1 MTDGMD
7 RSERVATAFGR
18 APAYESAARVQRRIA
33 TTLAERIAG
42 TRPSGRPRVLELGCG
57 TGFLTEALL
66 QHLTSAE
73 WTISDLS
80 PQMVDRARVRLGTR
94 MGTATRWLALDG
106 ERVDPALGPFD
117 LIVSSMAFQ
126 WFEDLPRAIGRLST
140 MLAPGG
146 LLAFATMADG
156 SFGEWTSV
164 LDVLGWPPAT
174 PAYPT
179 VAQLE
184 AMVPD
189 GCVSAI
195 DRVDFVDPQQD
206 ARSFLRDL
214 KAIGAGTPAAGYRP
228 LPPALLREAM
238 IRFDA
243 GPRSISYAI
252 AFCLLSVP
260 RA

>member
-1 MTDGMD
+1 MTDRMD

-33 TTLAERIAG
+33 ATLADRLGGA
-42 TRPSGRPRVLELGCG
+42 TRPARPRVLELGCG

-66 QHLTSAE
+66 PHLTSAE

-80 PQMVDRARVRLGTR
+80 PQMVERARTSLGPR
-94 MGTATRWLALDG
+94 IGTARWLPIDG
-106 ERVDPALGPFD
+106 ERLDPALGPFD

-126 WFEDLPRAIGRLST
+126 WFEDLPAAIGRLSA

-156 SFGEWTSV
+156 SFREWTSV
-164 LDVLGWPPAT
+164 LGALGRPPAT

-184 AMVPD
+184 AMVPGD
-189 GCVSAI
+189 CVAAI

-243 GPRSISYAI
+243 GPRSITYAI